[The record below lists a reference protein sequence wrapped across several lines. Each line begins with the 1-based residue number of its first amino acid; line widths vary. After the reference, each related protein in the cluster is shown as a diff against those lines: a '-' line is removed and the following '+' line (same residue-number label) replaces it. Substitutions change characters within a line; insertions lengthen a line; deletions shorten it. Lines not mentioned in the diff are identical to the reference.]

1 VFESALL
8 PTRWRGT
15 EMPRRKSIPL
25 IERLGARIRAR
36 REFVCRELGYVA
48 REVEI
53 SKQQLSM
60 YELGLSQAP
69 VGTLHRIA
77 GCLGTTIS
85 DLVGEKE
92 SYEIREQFD
101 AMIRIY
107 NDPFIGDVIR
117 TMQDMKVDARR
128 AARRAVL
135 ALANNPSPQTV
146 PVMQ

>member
-1 VFESALL
+1 M
-8 PTRWRGT
+8 WRHQVLVDGI
-15 EMPRRKSIPL
+15 MPRRKSIPL

-92 SYEIREQFD
+92 SHEIREQFD

-107 NDPFIGDVIR
+107 NDPFIGGVIR
-117 TMQDMKVDARR
+117 QMQDMAAQQRR
-128 AARRAVL
+128 EILSIVTKM
-135 ALANNPSPQTV
+135 ANNPPPQTV
-146 PVMQ
+146 RVMQ

>member
-1 VFESALL
+1 
-8 PTRWRGT
+8 
-15 EMPRRKSIPL
+15 MPRRRASQL
-25 IERLGARIRAR
+25 VERLGARIRAR
-36 REFVCRELGYVA
+36 RVFVCRELSYVA
-48 REVEI
+48 AAVEI

-60 YELGLSQAP
+60 YERGMGHVP

-92 SYEIREQFD
+92 NYEIREQFD

-135 ALANNPSPQTV
+135 ALANSPSPQTV